1 MPDGAPHRGA
11 APRSGAAHAQEA
23 RPEGPRAAQASSG
36 PHAGRRSPAQAEL
49 PARAPSGP
57 PDAAVQDA
65 AAAGEAPPPLSVLP
79 DAQPA
84 HHGPPPGFIR
94 QYELVERV
102 KAYDPD
108 ADEALLNRAYV
119 TSMRAHGDQLR
130 SSGDPYFTH
139 PLSVAAILTE
149 LKLDPASIA
158 TALLHDV
165 VEDTD
170 TTIDD
175 IRAGFGEEV
184 ASLVDGVTKIS
195 ARELSADADGK
206 AESFAKF
213 ILATAKDVR
222 VLLVKL
228 ADRLHN
234 MRTLGYVAPQKRQ
247 RVARETMEIYAPLAG
262 RMGVQRIKEELE
274 DLSFQHLEPDAYEA
288 ITRRLAE
295 LSAEAVPEVVALSQT
310 IRAKLADAGLKAD
323 VTSREKRAFSVW
335 RKMRRKSSLFEELAD
350 IYAFR
355 VIVPTTQDCYR
366 ALGVIH
372 GAFPMIP
379 GEFDD
384 YVSTPKPNN
393 YQSIHTAV
401 LTTGREAGRAGQRV
415 EVQIRSEAMHDNAER
430 GVAAHW
436 RYKDASGQAGAGSG
450 RTVEVAPHGR
460 YDAYEWLR
468 GATASL
474 AAGGDAKEFLAS
486 AKMDLY
492 RDQVFPFT
500 PRGRVIPLPKGA
512 TALDFAYAL
521 HTDIGD
527 TYAGVKINGVARP
540 NRTPLRSGDV
550 VDILRA
556 DDAPIPP
563 QWERLVVTG
572 TARTHI
578 RRRIK
583 TLAKKEQLALGKR
596 IVTSAFGARDLPFSE
611 DAVREAARRMGYRGL
626 KPLLEAAGRLEV
638 SGTDVI
644 AEVFPNLDAGRQTGP
659 GHAVPFGKP
668 LAPGAVALEGLGR
681 GAQARLAACCGPLP
695 GERIVGLPGEDGQ
708 VAVHRIDCDRL
719 ESAEGEWLDLAWSAR
734 EARSFVAPIV
744 VTVNNRTGA
753 IGHIGTMLA
762 RYGADIVDL
771 SLDHREVSFSD
782 LCVDVAVR
790 DARHLSSVLTGLRA
804 SDYVVE
810 AKRREPGE
818 ACEAR

>member
-1 MPDGAPHRGA
+1 MPDGAPHPKAALTEASDASTPPPPREDAEAAPHDPGTGRDGPAQARLPAGA
-11 APRSGAAHAQEA
+11 APGAADQGVPDGAPA
-23 RPEGPRAAQASSG
+23 GAS
-36 PHAGRRSPAQAEL
+36 
-49 PARAPSGP
+49 
-57 PDAAVQDA
+57 AV
-65 AAAGEAPPPLSVLP
+65 APPAAP
-79 DAQPA
+79 
-84 HHGPPPGFIR
+84 HGPPPGFIR

-102 KAYDPD
+102 RAYDPD

-119 TSMRAHGDQLR
+119 FSMQAHGGQVR

-139 PLSVAAILTE
+139 PISVAAILTE
-149 LKLDPASIA
+149 LRLDPASIA

-170 TTIDD
+170 VTIAD
-175 IRAGFGEEV
+175 IRARFGAEV
-184 ASLVDGVTKIS
+184 AGLVDGVTKIS
-195 ARELSADADGK
+195 ARELAGDADGK

-234 MRTLGYVAPQKRQ
+234 MRTLGYVRPDKRE
-247 RVARETMEIYAPLAG
+247 RIARETMEIYAPLAG

-274 DLSFQHLEPDAYEA
+274 DLSFEHLEPEA
-288 ITRRLAE
+288 FAAISDGLAK
-295 LSAEAVPEVVALSQT
+295 LSADAVPDIVALSQT
-310 IRAKLADAGLKAD
+310 IKAKLEAAGIVAT

-335 RKMRRKSSLFEELAD
+335 RKMRRKRSLFEELAD

-355 VIVPTTQDCYR
+355 VIVRTTEDCYR

-401 LTTGREAGRAGQRV
+401 LTTGQDEARPGQRV
-415 EVQIRSEAMHDNAER
+415 EVQIRSEAMHDSAER
-430 GVAAHW
+430 GIAAHW
-436 RYKDASGQAGAGSG
+436 RYKDRSASTPEGA
-450 RTVEVAPHGR
+450 TVEMAQTGR

-474 AAGGDAKEFLAS
+474 EAGGDAAEFLAS

-500 PRGRVIPLPKGA
+500 PRGRVIPLPLGA

-527 TYAGVKINGVARP
+527 SYAGVKINGVARP
-540 NRTPLRSGDV
+540 NRTQLRSGDV

-556 DDAPIPP
+556 DDAPIP
-563 QWERLVVTG
+563 QGWERLVATG
-572 TARTHI
+572 TARNHI

-583 TLAKKEQLALGKR
+583 SLAKREQHALGRR
-596 IVTSAFGARDLPFSE
+596 IVTSAFAARELPYAE
-611 DAVREAARRMGYRGL
+611 DAVRAAGRRMGYRGL

-638 SGTDVI
+638 SGARVI
-644 AEVFPNLDAGRQTGP
+644 ETVFPDLETTEPSDGQG
-659 GHAVPFGKP
+659 AV
-668 LAPGAVALEGLGR
+668 APGATETAARVSLEGIDR
-681 GAQARLAACCGPLP
+681 GAQVRLARCCSPLP
-695 GERIVGLPGEDGQ
+695 GEAIVGVPGGEGQVVVHRTVCELIAGAPGE
-708 VAVHRIDCDRL
+708 RL
-719 ESAEGEWLDLAWSAR
+719 PLDWSSKRQAPY
-734 EARSFVAPIV
+734 VAPII

-753 IGHIGTMLA
+753 IGHIGSMLA
-762 RYGADIVDL
+762 RYGADIVDMRL
-771 SLDHREVSFSD
+771 EHREVAFSD
-782 LCVDVAVR
+782 LCFDIAVR
-790 DARHLSSVLTGLRA
+790 DKRHLSGVLTGLRA

-810 AKRREPGE
+810 ARRREPGE
-818 ACEAR
+818 CR